1 MPDRLEDNVLRSQL
15 QATQSEVAAENGLV
29 VGGHAL
35 QAEAGLRVLQEGGN
49 AVDAAVAAAFAGFV
63 CEPSNCGVGG
73 YARLA
78 IFWAERREFF
88 TVDAY
93 VRAPGAAR
101 PDMFEL
107 DLTAPPQYYGHPH
120 TVGRRAERG
129 FLAPAV
135 PGAVA
140 GLCAAHAQFGALPLA
155 QVLEPAIEIAA
166 AGLPVDWRLAL
177 TIGECLGDLAE
188 LPDSAA
194 ILAPGGRPPS
204 YASPWSTGERLDFS
218 ALAGTLRR
226 IAQHGAAGFY
236 SGPVAEAI
244 GRYVA
249 AHGGILSAADLAAYR
264 PKLLREQPARY
275 RGYDYITAFDPVSYE
290 VLNILECFDLPAYGP
305 DSVEYRHLMAE
316 ACGHAFADNMQHYG
330 DPDFVR
336 SPAAGLSSRAFGA
349 ARAAG
354 LRLDRAAPRPLRAA
368 DPWPYDD
375 PAGAPEKLPEQP
387 SLGGVHGTTQMA
399 AADRAGNLVTICTS
413 LTSAFG
419 SKVYVPEAGVFLNN
433 GMQNFDPRPEQPNG
447 IQPGKMPIFGVPVLA
462 VAKDGQAV
470 FGDCGS
476 GGYRILSG
484 TLHAAVNALDFGMSA
499 QAAVDAP
506 RVYCQGEETFVDAR
520 LPAEVQARLTELG
533 HQVVPQL
540 DNPGA
545 THFGR
550 VAAIQIDPRTRQLRA
565 GCGPA
570 WVTAAAGY

>member
-1 MPDRLEDNVLRSQL
+1 MLRSQFT
-15 QATQSEVAAENGLV
+15 ATQSEVAAEHGLV
-29 VGGHAL
+29 VGGHPL
-35 QAEAGLRVLQEGGN
+35 QAEAGVRVMQQGGN

-78 IFWAERREFF
+78 IFWAARQEFI
-88 TVDAY
+88 TLDAY

-101 PDMFEL
+101 PDMFAL
-107 DLTAPPQYYGHPH
+107 DTSAPPQYYGHPH

-129 FLAPAV
+129 FLACAV

-155 QVLEPAIEIAA
+155 QVLEPAIELAA
-166 AGLPVDWRLAL
+166 AGLGVDWRLAL
-177 TIGECLGDLAE
+177 TIGDCLADLHD
-188 LPDSAA
+188 LPDTGAF
-194 ILAPGGRPPS
+194 LAPHGRPPS

-218 ALAGTLRR
+218 ALAGTLKR

-236 SGPVAEAI
+236 TGPVAEAI
-244 GRYVA
+244 GRYVTG
-249 AHGGILSAADLAAYR
+249 HGGILTAADLAGYR
-264 PKLLREQPARY
+264 PKQLREKPARY
-275 RGYDYITAFDPVSYE
+275 RDTDYITAFDPVSYE
-290 VLNILECFDLPAYGP
+290 VLNILDQFDLRGFGP

-316 ACGHAFADNMQHYG
+316 AFGHAFADNMQYYG

-336 SPAAGLSSRAFGA
+336 SPVAGLSSRAFGA

-375 PAGAPEKLPEQP
+375 PAHAPEQRPETP
-387 SLGGVHGTTQMA
+387 SLGGIHGTTQMA

-419 SKVYVPEAGVFLNN
+419 SKVYVPEVGVFLNN

-447 IQPGKMPIFGVPVLA
+447 LQPGKMPIFGVPVLA
-462 VAKDGQAV
+462 MARDGRAV
-470 FGDCGS
+470 FGSCGS

-484 TLHAAVNALDFGMSA
+484 TLHAAANVVDFGMTA
-499 QAAVDAP
+499 QQAVDAP
-506 RVYCQGEETFVDAR
+506 RVYCQGEETFVDERVPADVQTR
-520 LPAEVQARLTELG
+520 LAELG
-533 HQVVPQL
+533 HTVVPQA
-540 DNPGA
+540 DTPGA

-550 VAAIQIDPRTRQLRA
+550 VAAIQIDPHTGVMRSGVA
-565 GCGPA
+565 PA
-570 WVTAAAGY
+570 WATAAAGY

>member
-1 MPDRLEDNVLRSQL
+1 MTRSQMT
-15 QATQSEVAAENGLV
+15 ATQTEVVAEHGLV

-35 QAEAGLRVLQEGGN
+35 QAEAGRRVLQQGGN

-78 IFWAERREFF
+78 IFWAERQEFL
-88 TVDAY
+88 TIDGY

-107 DLTAPPQYYGHPH
+107 DLSVPPQYYGHPH
-120 TVGRRAERG
+120 TVGRRAETG
-129 FLAPAV
+129 FLAAAV

-140 GLCAAHAQFGALPLA
+140 ALCAAHTQFGVLPLA
-155 QVLEPAIEIAA
+155 QVLEPAIELAT
-166 AGLPVDWRLAL
+166 AGLFVDWRIAL
-177 TIGECLGDLAE
+177 TVGDGLGDLAA
-188 LPDSAA
+188 LPDTAA
-194 ILAPGGRPPS
+194 FLAPHGRPPS

-218 ALAGTLRR
+218 ALAQTLQR

-236 SGPVAEAI
+236 TGPVAEAI
-244 GRYVA
+244 GKYVT
-249 AHGGILSAADLAAYR
+249 AHGGILSAMDLAAYR
-264 PKLLREQPARY
+264 PKLLKEKPARY

-290 VLNILECFDLPAYGP
+290 VLNILDQFDLRGFGP

-336 SPAAGLSSRAFGA
+336 SPAAGLSSRAFAA

-354 LRLDRAAPRPLRAA
+354 LRLDRAAPRPIRAA

-375 PAGAPEKLPEQP
+375 PANAPEKLPETP
-387 SLGGVHGTTQMA
+387 SLGGIHGTTQMA

-419 SKVYVPEAGVFLNN
+419 SKVYVPEVGVFLNN
-433 GMQNFDPRPEQPNG
+433 GMQNFDPRPAQPNG

-484 TLHAAVNALDFGMSA
+484 TLHAAVNALDFGMNA
-499 QAAVDAP
+499 QPAVDAP
-506 RVYCQGEETFVDAR
+506 RVYCQGEETFVDER
-520 LPAEVQARLTELG
+520 VPAEVQQRLTELG
-533 HQVVPQL
+533 HTVVPQL
-540 DNPGA
+540 DTPGA

-550 VAAIQIDPRTRQLRA
+550 VAAIQIDPHTHVMRSGIA
-565 GCGPA
+565 PA
-570 WVTAAAGY
+570 WATAAAGY